1 MLQDVE
7 KFGKQKAAEADVAG
21 FKEELGPF
29 VVAAETTETTRMP
42 RRRAT
47 RSSSPTRRSSI

>member
-7 KFGKQKAAEADVAG
+7 KSGKQKAAEADVAG
-21 FKEELGPF
+21 FKEEPGPF

>member
-7 KFGKQKAAEADVAG
+7 KSEKQKAAEADVAY

-29 VVAAETTETTRMP
+29 VVAAETTETTQMP

>member
-7 KFGKQKAAEADVAG
+7 KSGKQKAAKADVAG
-21 FKEELGPF
+21 FKEEPGPF

-42 RRRAT
+42 RQRAT